1 VGNDGPFFRNTN
13 LSEKRFSRP
22 FTLAQI
28 CINSFGKAKPDG
40 EFVRA
45 RLQDIE
51 DFFEENHQL
60 ERNDENLIRIMKVLK
75 LMDKAF
81 GKDAAFISSRAIAVS
96 GYLFIEELVKEE
108 RTNRLRQFS
117 QFYSKLLGEIKHNT
131 GLLSRYEKPS
141 NPSLMEE
148 FQKYILQASVEAYSI
163 KRRHEYLRKAF
174 NYYLDPKTKGKI
186 IGGK

>member
-1 VGNDGPFFRNTN
+1 
-13 LSEKRFSRP
+13 
-22 FTLAQI
+22 
-28 CINSFGKAKPDG
+28 
-40 EFVRA
+40 
-45 RLQDIE
+45 
-51 DFFEENHQL
+51 
-60 ERNDENLIRIMKVLK
+60 
-75 LMDKAF
+75 
-81 GKDAAFISSRAIAVS
+81 VS